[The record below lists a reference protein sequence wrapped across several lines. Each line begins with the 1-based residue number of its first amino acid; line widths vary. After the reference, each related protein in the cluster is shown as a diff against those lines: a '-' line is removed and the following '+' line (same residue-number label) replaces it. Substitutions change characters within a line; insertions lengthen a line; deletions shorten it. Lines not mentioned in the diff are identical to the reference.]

1 MSTGGGAGSR
11 DYMGKKWSTIV
22 IVIYK
27 WKSKWSSDAPEWLPQ
42 NCWSFPRRWWL
53 LHLSREKYTR
63 RCADDNQRYC
73 VKYDFA
79 ILSYSLLEIR
89 NKKTEKLIKIIF
101 KKLICCIGTSYFV
114 CLDLAV
120 MMKCT
125 HIYLC

>member
-1 MSTGGGAGSR
+1 MSTGGGTGSR

-79 ILSYSLLEIR
+79 ILSYSLLEI
-89 NKKTEKLIKIIF
+89 
-101 KKLICCIGTSYFV
+101 
-114 CLDLAV
+114 
-120 MMKCT
+120 
-125 HIYLC
+125 